1 MAKKIAVI
9 GGGIVGVC
17 SALDLQQAGHEVTL
31 IDRKQPGRETSYGN
45 AGVLSDSSVLVINNP
60 SLLRRL
66 PGLMRNQST
75 GLRYNPLFVLKR
87 LPWVLRFLSYC
98 TKSHAQHAASALR
111 ALQLLSIG
119 HHKAWIKE
127 AKVDHLLRYAGWMK
141 LFRTQK
147 GFEGFAPEIEAMT
160 ATGVKFT
167 VYEREQIRQ
176 LEPGLEPIYEKAV
189 LMDETCGVSSPAELT
204 DAYLAMF
211 TAAGGTVIKA
221 DVTGLVPQ
229 DSGFEVRHNDGAADF
244 DEVVVAAG
252 PWSADVAKWV
262 GYDVPL
268 GWERGYHMHL
278 EPDDVP
284 QLGRAAH
291 DVEGGFA
298 IAPMK
303 QGVRITSGVE
313 FEHRDAPPDYT
324 QIKKAVAEARKIHKM
339 KGEVDAEPWMG
350 RRPTL
355 IDSLPIVGPAPRH
368 KGLWFNFGHQHRGL
382 SMAPGSAKLIT
393 SMINDEA
400 PPIDASPYRADRF
413 PV

>member
-1 MAKKIAVI
+1 MGKNIAVI

-17 SALDLQQAGHEVTL
+17 SALDLQQAGHHVTL

-45 AGVLSDSSVLVINNP
+45 AGVLSESSVLVMNNP
-60 SLLRRL
+60 VLLRKL
-66 PGLMRNQST
+66 PGLLRNQST

-87 LPWVLRFLSYC
+87 LPWVLKFLSYC
-98 TKSHAQHAASALR
+98 TKSHAKHAAKALR
-111 ALQLLSIG
+111 ALQVLSLG
-119 HHKAWIKE
+119 HHKAWINE
-127 AKVDHLLRYAGWMK
+127 ANVTHLLRYAGWMK

-147 GFEGFAPEIEAMT
+147 GFDGFAAEIEAMQE
-160 ATGVKFT
+160 TGVKFT
-167 VYEREQIRQ
+167 IYEREQIRQ

-204 DAYLAMF
+204 DAYIAMF
-211 TAAGGTVIKA
+211 TAAGGTVTKA

-229 DSGFEVRHNDGAADF
+229 NPGFEVKHSEGALVF
-244 DEVVVAAG
+244 DQVVVAAG
-252 PWSADVAKWV
+252 PWSADVAKWL
-262 GYDVPL
+262 GYNVPL

-278 EPDDVP
+278 EPGDVP
-284 QLGRAAH
+284 QLGRAAY

-298 IAPMK
+298 IAPMR

-313 FEHRDAPPDYT
+313 FEHRDAPPNYT
-324 QIKKAVAEARKIHKM
+324 QIRKAVAEARKIHKM
-339 KGEVDAEPWMG
+339 KGEIDAEPWMG

-368 KGLWFNFGHQHRGL
+368 KGLWFNFGHQHLGL

-393 SMINDEA
+393 SMIDGGT

>member
-17 SALDLQQAGHEVTL
+17 SALDLQQAGYEVTL

-87 LPWVLRFLSYC
+87 LPWVLKFLSYC
-98 TKSHAQHAASALR
+98 TKSHAQHAARALR

-160 ATGVKFT
+160 ATGVKFS

-211 TAAGGTVIKA
+211 MAAGGTVMKA

-252 PWSADVAKWV
+252 PWSADVAKW
-262 GYDVPL
+262 
-268 GWERGYHMHL
+268 
-278 EPDDVP
+278 
-284 QLGRAAH
+284 
-291 DVEGGFA
+291 
-298 IAPMK
+298 
-303 QGVRITSGVE
+303 
-313 FEHRDAPPDYT
+313 
-324 QIKKAVAEARKIHKM
+324 
-339 KGEVDAEPWMG
+339 
-350 RRPTL
+350 
-355 IDSLPIVGPAPRH
+355 
-368 KGLWFNFGHQHRGL
+368 
-382 SMAPGSAKLIT
+382 
-393 SMINDEA
+393 
-400 PPIDASPYRADRF
+400 
-413 PV
+413 